1 MKMYELFLTCPKG
14 LEKICEQD
22 LSSLELSNIKI
33 LDGAITFNG
42 SLKDLYNVNL
52 NSRVGMNLLLK
63 LTSFSFKNIDD
74 YYRKIYSYDW
84 NYVLTPNMTFAIS
97 TNIIGENRFFNNSQF
112 GSLKAKDAIADKL
125 ISTKKRR
132 PNVDKLNPDLS
143 VKIIIKNTTCDVYI
157 NSSGNPLYIRGYKNK
172 THKAPINEALA
183 AGLILSSD
191 WNQDENL
198 IDPMCGSGTFCTEA
212 SMIKRN
218 IPPGINR
225 NFSFQKWLDYDVD
238 LFKALYKKSLKNI
251 DQSSKNTIFGSDIE
265 PSYIDGC
272 KEILNRFRY
281 NLGIK
286 FETKNISG
294 ASSNQS
300 VIITNP
306 PYGKRIEGEKSMSF
320 IDAGLKKLLKNKN
333 RIYVVYPS
341 DNDFIK
347 SNYEY
352 KIIAN
357 IYNGPIPCQFYKL
370 HND

>member
-1 MKMYELFLTCPKG
+1 
-14 LEKICEQD
+14 QD

-218 IPPGINR
+218 IPP
-225 NFSFQKWLDYDVD
+225 
-238 LFKALYKKSLKNI
+238 
-251 DQSSKNTIFGSDIE
+251 
-265 PSYIDGC
+265 
-272 KEILNRFRY
+272 
-281 NLGIK
+281 
-286 FETKNISG
+286 
-294 ASSNQS
+294 
-300 VIITNP
+300 
-306 PYGKRIEGEKSMSF
+306 
-320 IDAGLKKLLKNKN
+320 
-333 RIYVVYPS
+333 
-341 DNDFIK
+341 
-347 SNYEY
+347 
-352 KIIAN
+352 
-357 IYNGPIPCQFYKL
+357 
-370 HND
+370 

>member
-132 PNVDKLNPDLS
+132 PNEDM
-143 VKIIIKNTTCDVYI
+143 
-157 NSSGNPLYIRGYKNK
+157 
-172 THKAPINEALA
+172 H
-183 AGLILSSD
+183 
-191 WNQDENL
+191 
-198 IDPMCGSGTFCTEA
+198 
-212 SMIKRN
+212 
-218 IPPGINR
+218 
-225 NFSFQKWLDYDVD
+225 
-238 LFKALYKKSLKNI
+238 
-251 DQSSKNTIFGSDIE
+251 
-265 PSYIDGC
+265 
-272 KEILNRFRY
+272 
-281 NLGIK
+281 
-286 FETKNISG
+286 
-294 ASSNQS
+294 
-300 VIITNP
+300 
-306 PYGKRIEGEKSMSF
+306 
-320 IDAGLKKLLKNKN
+320 
-333 RIYVVYPS
+333 
-341 DNDFIK
+341 
-347 SNYEY
+347 
-352 KIIAN
+352 
-357 IYNGPIPCQFYKL
+357 
-370 HND
+370 